1 VTRLPFWLFL
11 VALIGSATLRAE
23 TLPPKPARHFND
35 YARLVSTDTARQ
47 LDARLAQFERDTTN
61 QIVVAIFPKMPSA
74 SSVEDFTVRTAQ
86 SWGVGQK
93 GRNNGAVLFIFV
105 QDRQAYISTGYG
117 LEGALPDAL
126 CFQII
131 DEQLK
136 PRFRNGDYAGG
147 VAATVDAMIAATR
160 GEYKAAPTRSA
171 RRTNASDS
179 NNGVGLIFFLIF
191 AIVVS
196 ALKRLFR
203 GRGFDDHHH
212 GRRSSGGWFI
222 GGGGGG
228 SSWGGG
234 GGGGFSG
241 GGGSFG
247 GGGAGGKW

>member
-1 VTRLPFWLFL
+1 VSRLLVWLFF
-11 VALIGSATLRAE
+11 VALISSATLRAE

-35 YARLVSTDTARQ
+35 YARIVSNDTARQ
-47 LDARLAQFERDTTN
+47 LDARLAQFERDTTS
-61 QIVVAIFPKMPSA
+61 QIVVAIFPKMDSR

-105 QDRQAYISTGYG
+105 QDRQAYIQVGYG

-147 VAATVDAMIAATR
+147 VTATVDSMIAATR
-160 GEYKAAPTRSA
+160 GEYKAASTRTA
-171 RRTNASDS
+171 RRSNSS
-179 NNGVGLIFFLIF
+179 NNSGSFIFFLIIV
-191 AIVVS
+191 IVVS

-203 GRGFDDHHH
+203 GNDPDDHHR
-212 GRRSSGGWFI
+212 GRRSGGGWFI

-228 SSWGGG
+228 SSWG

-247 GGGAGGKW
+247 GGGAGGRW

>member
-1 VTRLPFWLFL
+1 MSRFTFWIFL
-11 VALIGSATLRAE
+11 VALIGSVTLRAE

-35 YARLVSTDTARQ
+35 YARLVSNDTVRQ
-47 LDARLAQFERDTTN
+47 LDARLAQFERETTN
-61 QIVVAIFPKMPSA
+61 QIVVAIFPKMESR

-93 GRNNGAVLFIFV
+93 VRNNGAVLFIFV
-105 QDRQAYISTGYG
+105 QDRQAYIQVGYG

-131 DEQLK
+131 DQQLK
-136 PRFRNGDYAGG
+136 PRFRNNDYAGG
-147 VAATVDAMIAATR
+147 VTATVDSLIAATR
-160 GEYKAAPTRSA
+160 GEYKAVPTHRSA
-171 RRTNASDS
+171 AQNPGPSS
-179 NNGVGLIFFLIF
+179 SKPSGLIILLVLVFVI
-191 AIVVS
+191 S
-196 ALKRLFR
+196 GLKNTFGRR
-203 GRGFDDHHH
+203 GRV
-212 GRRSSGGWFI
+212 RRSSGGWFI
-222 GGGGGG
+222 GGGGGGG